1 MWWNPAEFST
11 NMTKPVQ
18 GLTMTEKEWENKI
31 DKYFKALSP
40 TPELKVG
47 MNAVSK
53 LTIWLSKDTLNMVDQ
68 EFKRNKRNE

>member
-1 MWWNPAEFST
+1 
-11 NMTKPVQ
+11 MTKPVQ
-18 GLTMTEKEWENKI
+18 GLTMTEKEWEDKI
-31 DKYFKALSP
+31 DKYLKALPP

-47 MNAVSK
+47 MNAVGK